1 MELRNKTAI
10 VGIGATEFSKNSGR
24 TEMRLAIEAVMA
36 ALEDAGLSPRDVEGM
51 CTFTVDNNTEAEIAR
66 SIGAPGL
73 KFFSRTAY
81 GGGGTCGT
89 ILHAM
94 QAIAAGTAS
103 VVVCY
108 RAMNERSEYRY
119 GQPMTNLAPTSE
131 NVIYSYHAHHG
142 IMTAP
147 AFIGMGTRRYMHET
161 GTTAE
166 DMAQLA
172 VTSRR
177 HAATNPNAYFYGKPI
192 TVRDYLESRMIA
204 DPIRLLDCC
213 QESDGAVAVVVTS
226 AERAVSLRQ
235 RPAYLR
241 AAAQGCAPSQMTLT
255 NYYRNPIWAHEE
267 VEYVAR
273 QLYEKSGLNASHI
286 QAAIIY
292 DHVLPS
298 IMPALEAYGFCG
310 PGEAKDFIKNGNIEI
325 GGRLPLNT
333 HGGQVGE
340 AYIHGFNGLA
350 EAVRQVRGAAVN
362 QVANVENILVAAGSG
377 PPTSGLILG
386 PG

>member
-1 MELRNKTAI
+1 MQLRDKTAI

-24 TEMRLAIEAVMA
+24 SELRLAIEAVMA
-36 ALEDAGLSPRDVEGM
+36 ALEDAGLSPRDVDGM
-51 CTFTVDNNTEAEIAR
+51 CTFTIDNNSEGEIAR
-66 SIGAPGL
+66 CIGAPGL

-94 QAIAAGTAS
+94 QAIAAGTAN

-108 RAMNERSEYRY
+108 RALNERSEYRY
-119 GQPMTNLAPTSE
+119 GQPMTNLAPTSD
-131 NVIYSYHAHHG
+131 NAIFSYHAHHG
-142 IMTAP
+142 MMTA
-147 AFIGMGTRRYMHET
+147 AAYIAMGTRRYMHET

-166 DMAQLA
+166 DLAQLA
-172 VTSRR
+172 VTSRK
-177 HAATNPNAYFYGKPI
+177 HAATNPNAYFYRKPI
-192 TVRDYLESRMIA
+192 TVDDYLNSRMIA

-213 QESDGAVAVVVTS
+213 QESDGAVAVILAS
-226 AERAVSLRQ
+226 AERAKSLRQ
-235 RPAYLR
+235 KPAYLR
-241 AAAQGCAPSQMTLT
+241 AAAQGCAPSQMMMS
-255 NYYRNPIWAHEE
+255 NYYRDPIWAYEE

-273 QLYEKSGLNASHI
+273 QLYEKSGLNAFHI

-292 DHVLPS
+292 DHILPS
-298 IMPALEAYGFCG
+298 IMPALEAYGFCAR
-310 PGEAKDFIKNGNIEI
+310 GEAKDFIKNGNIEV

-350 EAVRQVRGAAVN
+350 EAVRQVRGVAVN
-362 QVANVENILVAAGSG
+362 QVADIENIVVAAGSG